1 MIANMNEKGRQV
13 KLLAAIAVL
22 AMVVCA
28 FAVVMPSEDV
38 SADVPST
45 PTSFNGDI
53 DTVSGLNLSTAQSGS
68 NYRIDSDL
76 VLTNNTTVNIPAG
89 VSVWIVNGGSITIP
103 SGYTT
108 DNFTLNG
115 TIYVMSTGEYIDNT
129 YFGMAFGEKGKIT
142 VVGGTLSVQD
152 DDANIVLVGSSGL
165 FTPSTTGYVDVQSV
179 TVEDSTGTNYTIHG
193 AVTANAGGIWQ
204 NDKLTVADDGSLTVD
219 AVPSGLTGDDEEN
232 LGFYLSGAL
241 DNNGTITVNNGRLM
255 TLGDYGV
262 TSTNDGTMSIAGTV
276 ASNGSSSKIT
286 NNGTIN
292 FSGSGT
298 AERDVFG
305 NTNGINAFA
314 NSTTFGTYSAI
325 VGEGPFTTGNL
336 SVFGSMN
343 QDVSIASSAM
353 FYIGSNSSYSGTV
366 TYTVGNE
373 LTYTVTL
380 TATSSSTA
388 QRLVEYNTT
397 NGLVVAGQMASLSSG
412 NQTYP
417 SSSSVTV
424 TALNAVDENTTEGNT
439 YDPVVTLDG
448 VAINGSISAE
458 ITAGANG
465 IVIPAGAV
473 MTFMSGTTIDLGSY
487 GMTVLGD
494 LRYGNGVTVN
504 NQIDNSAGYV
514 YTNDRSMVT
523 PYTSDDSTTHVILIS
538 GSVLVDY
545 NSSAGFFTD
554 TTDVAGNT
562 EKFLNLVNS
571 GVSFELGDDLVIN
584 ILTSVT
590 IGNTTVYIPGGSL
603 IVVGEIADNEY
614 SDKTIIEIGTGTRG
628 TLTLNGTT
636 VYSYGLSD
644 TGAAENEADGT
655 DSIVIKERNGLN
667 ITNGYV
673 YAVVDVD
680 SRASSNINNRVVDYT
695 NNTDNVMVGFG
706 TILNLSGTVNGNVTV
721 YGDIV
726 INSDVDIPYGSELNA
741 YKGSSVT
748 VNGTLDIAGQANLF
762 DGSSMT
768 INGTATVYR
777 DVGGAVMTVG
787 IDPTAH
793 STDENTRTSVTGAN
807 LTVASEGGLSI
818 ESVRSNY
825 AGENSLIVNN
835 KIASYNG
842 SWSARVLIQGTLEID
857 GTLSGGYVYDMG
869 TVTFDGKATNSP
881 TIVLGDGISVTV
893 SSVAGTMNFT
903 DAGIADENVYNREST
918 RDESTGNIVTIDDVR
933 NITVSA
939 ELNESRWTDDDDNN
953 HIDYYSVMRVSGSV
967 TSTDDDA
974 DMVSGGYYST
984 IRFSSPA
991 ATSTFT
997 GVGEDDDILAYIE
1010 VAETLN
1016 LGRNIQLT
1024 VSQGETVISGEL
1036 TAMSQESNNGGEP
1049 SEIVNSNGEITV
1061 TGHMYGYEGYITPG
1075 NINAAFYQVTG
1086 TGEDSDTVDHYTGF
1100 NAAVAAGLEA
1110 DDDLVYIYGTVN
1122 ATETIDIPAGL
1133 QVTMNTG
1140 ATLNVPADV
1149 TVTLVNGAEI
1159 EGLSATIDV
1168 DGTFIAENVVDMTVT
1183 TVISDVV
1190 IDETPRMTWTSL
1202 ANAIDMGMTEITLNG
1217 PLHITEDLTIP
1228 KGVTVSTNY
1237 EVDVD
1242 LTAAQSYAIWVD
1254 EATLT
1259 VDGALSMGEMTEGR
1273 IIFSD
1278 TDSKMIVNG
1287 QFVARLMGVDIDV
1300 ATNPDIY
1307 NIAGAHYQI
1316 TDGAY
1321 DIFYISSIE
1330 IAAENVSGE
1339 ENLDGPVVIKGV
1351 LTSGDVT
1358 FAGTADEMLQISIV
1372 SLGEDPEDVT
1382 VLRLGTV
1389 TIENAT
1395 VTIGTDC
1402 RVTGTF
1408 QSATATIDLTNAGN
1422 VSFMTTDGEEP
1433 ITEIYGTF
1441 TGSVNIS
1448 AGEASIDSGE
1458 ELVVGADSEFIVASG
1473 ATFNVPANTY
1483 IQVANSD
1490 EDNAVIDG
1498 TINFEPANGLQGT
1511 GELLVN
1517 GTANVEAFTLS
1528 TDLRVTGQ
1536 LNVAS
1541 GYAMTLNGGDL
1552 FLGEKPETLGQSNTG
1567 SVTGAVNFTPGS
1579 RSAIVAYSGSDVSG
1593 AQIQVNSATGES
1605 EAASTTYYVNGQAY
1619 MTVYSYDGEYDIAG
1633 ASTVDGPIDLTGWK
1647 DVSNW
1652 YSVENYNVNTDTNV
1666 DSDDLGEYASVYTT
1680 LAADTVEGT
1689 VSKDAGII
1697 LTIDGVIVFSDGAW
1711 SQNDYPLTIGTHT
1724 IGWSERTGYNI
1735 ENVTVTFNGQA
1746 VENGGTITI
1755 TADMESFTLV
1765 AEGAVPGAAPGGDTS
1780 SDDGMGLT
1788 DYLLIVLVVLI
1799 VIMAIMVA
1807 LRLMRS

>member
-1 MIANMNEKGRQV
+1 MIANMNNNGQKQ
-13 KLLAAIAVL
+13 LLAAIAALV
-22 AMVVCA
+22 MVVCA
-28 FAVVMPSEDV
+28 VAVVLP
-38 SADVPST
+38 ADSVEAVDMNT
-45 PTSFNGDI
+45 PTTGVTAEIDSFTKIPTTATSGIYVMSDDI
-53 DTVSGLNLSTAQSGS
+53 DMSAAATIPTGVTVYTNGFNITSDAATEILTVNGTLYVNEAATPNDGSTLALDARSCLTGTGTIYIGSASTVKVDTATLVGSAQGSLVTISSGVASVTDFEITAEKTSGFSLTLGDGTAAAATINRAYTVGENTSLTVSTNATVTSNASITNNGAIVNNGTINMSSTS
-68 NYRIDSDL
+68 NTISNEGTITNNGVIENVDRNSITNNGTTTG
-76 VLTNNTTVNIPAG
+76 VLTNNTLFATLADAIEEYPNSNYRIYGDSSEGTDINIELAVATN
-89 VSVWIVNGGSITIP
+89 VSLYLEP
-103 SGYTT
+103 
-108 DNFTLNG
+108 
-115 TIYVMSTGEYIDNT
+115 
-129 YFGMAFGEKGKIT
+129 
-142 VVGGTLSVQD
+142 
-152 DDANIVLVGSSGL
+152 
-165 FTPSTTGYVDVQSV
+165 
-179 TVEDSTGTNYTIHG
+179 G
-193 AVTANAGGIWQ
+193 A
-204 NDKLTVADDGSLTVD
+204 
-219 AVPSGLTGDDEEN
+219 
-232 LGFYLSGAL
+232 
-241 DNNGTITVNNGRLM
+241 
-255 TLGDYGV
+255 
-262 TSTNDGTMSIAGTV
+262 
-276 ASNGSSSKIT
+276 
-286 NNGTIN
+286 
-292 FSGSGT
+292 
-298 AERDVFG
+298 
-305 NTNGINAFA
+305 
-314 NSTTFGTYSAI
+314 
-325 VGEGPFTTGNL
+325 
-336 SVFGSMN
+336 
-343 QDVSIASSAM
+343 
-353 FYIGSNSSYSGTV
+353 SYSGT
-366 TYTVGNE
+366 Y
-373 LTYTVTL
+373 TYTVTDVGTVSVGIDAKNTSDTQFAVISITNSNGIQMTVNGNMTTL
-380 TATSSSTA
+380 TSGSDEYPASSDVIMTSASARNLASTGNA
-388 QRLVEYNTT
+388 PSLV
-397 NGLVVAGQMASLSSG
+397 
-412 NQTYP
+412 
-417 SSSSVTV
+417 
-424 TALNAVDENTTEGNT
+424 LN
-439 YDPVVTLDG
+439 G
-448 VAINGSISAE
+448 VAINGSVSAA
-458 ITAGANG
+458 ITAGSNG
-465 IVIPAGAV
+465 IVVPAGAV
-473 MTFMSGTTIDLGSY
+473 MTFMSGASIDLDTNSSE
-487 GMTVLGD
+487 MTVLGD
-494 LRYGNGVTVN
+494 LRFGNGVTVN
-504 NQIDNSAGYV
+504 NSQINNDTGII
-514 YTNDRSMVT
+514 YTNDRFMVT

-545 NSSAGFFTD
+545 DASTGFFTD
-554 TTDVAGNT
+554 ATDVAGNT

-590 IGNTTVYIPGGSL
+590 LGNTTVYIPGGSL
-603 IVVGEIADNEY
+603 IVVGEIAETEY
-614 SDKTIIEIGTGTRG
+614 TDKTIIKIGTGSRG

-636 VYSYGLSD
+636 VYSYGSD
-644 TGAAENEADGT
+644 GQDAADGI
-655 DSIVIKERNGLN
+655 DSIVIRERNGLN

-706 TILNLSGTVNGNVTV
+706 TTLNLSGTVNGNVTV

-787 IDPTAH
+787 IDPVAH
-793 STDENTRTSVTGAN
+793 ITDENTRTSVTGAN
-807 LTVASEGGLSI
+807 LTVAAEGNLAI

-825 AGENSLIVNN
+825 AGENSLVVNN
-835 KIASYNG
+835 SIAHYNG

-869 TVTFDGKATNSP
+869 TVTFDGKATNNP

-1228 KGVTVSTNY
+1228 EGVTVSTNY

-1498 TINFEPANGLQGT
+1498 TIYFEPANGLQGT

-1541 GYAMTLNGGDL
+1541 GYTMTLNGGDL

-1765 AEGAVPGAAPGGDTS
+1765 AEGAVPGAAPGGDTGS